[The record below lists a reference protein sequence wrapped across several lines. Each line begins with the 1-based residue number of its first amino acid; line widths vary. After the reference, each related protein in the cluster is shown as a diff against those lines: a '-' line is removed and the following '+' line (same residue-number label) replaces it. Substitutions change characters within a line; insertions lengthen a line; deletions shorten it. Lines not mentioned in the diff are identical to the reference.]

1 MKKMKKMMAVLV
13 AMVMTLA
20 MGVTAFAQTKALEP
34 ADADNASITINNP
47 AKGETYQIYKL
58 FDATVAG
65 DKIAYQSAEAI
76 PESLTEFFE
85 KDSSNNVTLIGGETT
100 EMSENLKAALETWA
114 TGDGVTP
121 ISEAVSDGSK
131 LEFTGLPYGY
141 YVVITTNTTGSGAE
155 AKSAI
160 TVTSTQPNA
169 SIFDKNVNKPSAE
182 KTVEKESYS
191 IGDTVKYTATFDTT
205 NYMGVGENSKQVI
218 NYLIEDTLPEFLSD
232 AIVTKITID
241 GEEYLVEGK
250 APQFEEHTHEDAS
263 CKDADGKYVC
273 GYDQKKGIMIPWAT
287 PVMNEEDGTVASY
300 TSLYA
305 QGAQI
310 VVTYEATLTSTTNI
324 NAADTNTVSIRPFVD
339 NGGGTPDGGDPWDE
353 KWEDDAKITTY
364 AAAIKKVDKDT
375 KEALTGAKFT
385 IAGLVVKPVVEN
397 GVEQKGVYKVDSY
410 KPDDA
415 TVVPTEMETNDK
427 GILYIVGLEKDLTL
441 TLTETIAPD
450 GYNKLTKPVELSNV
464 VQVLAETIYETSG
477 ERYYD
482 EKGNLVEENIT
493 ELETTTV
500 EKNLSDLDAAAVE
513 VENGKGSLL
522 PSTGGIGTT
531 IFYIVGGV
539 LVIGAAILLVTKKR
553 MSKEA

>member
-47 AKGETYQIYKL
+47 AKGETYKIYKL

-65 DKIAYQSAEAI
+65 DKIAYQSTANI
-76 PESLTEFFE
+76 PESLKEFFE
-85 KDSSNNVTLIGGETT
+85 KDTSNNVTLKGEETT
-100 EMSENLKAALETWA
+100 EMSEDLKAALEAWA
-114 TGDGVTP
+114 TGEGVTP

-160 TVTSTQPNA
+160 TVTSTQPDA
-169 SIFDKNVNKPSAE
+169 SIFDKNVNKPSAD

-191 IGDTVKYTATFDTT
+191 IGDTVKYTAKFDTT
-205 NYMGVGENSKQVI
+205 NYMGEGENSKQVI

-232 AIVTKITID
+232 ATVTKITIG
-241 GEEYLVEGK
+241 GEEYLVEDK
-250 APQFEEHTHEDAS
+250 VPQFTEHAHSDT
-263 CKDADGKYVC
+263 CKKDAEGKYAC

-287 PVMNEEDGTVASY
+287 PVLNEDGTVASY

-339 NGGGTPDGGDPWDE
+339 NGGSTPNGGDPWDE
-353 KWEDDAKITTY
+353 KWEDDVVITTY

-375 KEALTGAKFT
+375 GEALTGAKFT
-385 IAGLVVKPVVEN
+385 IAGLVVEPVVEN
-397 GVEQKGVYKVDSY
+397 GVEQKGVYKVVSY

-450 GYNKLTKPVELSNV
+450 GYNKLTEPVELSNV
-464 VQVLAETIYETSG
+464 VQVLEETIYETSG

-482 EKGNLVEENIT
+482 EKGNLVEENTT
-493 ELETTTV
+493 ESTVKTV
-500 EKNLSDLDAAAVE
+500 EKNLTDLDPAAVE

-531 IFYIVGGV
+531 IFYIVGAV